1 MRHITEKGIALIK
14 QFEGFR
20 PKAYH
25 CPAGLL
31 TIGYGHVIRPGE
43 TFSDVITEEAAS
55 ALLGTDVQSAESAV
69 LRLITVS
76 LTEGQF
82 DALVS
87 FAYNLGAGA
96 LQRSTLRQKVNR
108 GEHRQVPAEFMRWT
122 RGGGKELP
130 GLVKRR
136 DMEARLYA
144 SQFS

>member
-1 MRHITEKGIALIK
+1 MRHITENGIALIK

-20 PKAYH
+20 PKAYR

-31 TIGYGHVIRPGE
+31 TIGYGHVIQPGE

-108 GEHRQVPAEFMRWT
+108 GQHRQVPAEFMRWT